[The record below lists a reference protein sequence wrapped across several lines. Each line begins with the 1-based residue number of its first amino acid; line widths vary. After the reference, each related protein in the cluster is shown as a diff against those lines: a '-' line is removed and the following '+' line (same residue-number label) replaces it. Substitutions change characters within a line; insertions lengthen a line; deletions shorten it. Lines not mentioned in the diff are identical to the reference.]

1 MISNP
6 GHQRIQYL
14 RYGDSN
20 AYILMHVREGRLG
33 ARHCKPEKP
42 YTAVIGGTITFT
54 SRDLTLKTLNLTCG
68 FTFAVRQ
75 LIPRTIDRLELGT
88 LP

>member
-42 YTAVIGGTITFT
+42 YTAVIGGIITFT
-54 SRDLTLKTLNLTCG
+54 SRDLTLKTLSIVRGINCLT
-68 FTFAVRQ
+68 TKVNPQVRF
-75 LIPRTIDRLELGT
+75 RLELGT